1 MKKYMKPQ
9 AAATDFEPES
19 FLLSASSPSLGVYEE
34 EADGESP
41 LTRRKGFS
49 SEDWDASEE

>member
-1 MKKYMKPQ
+1 MKKYTKPQ
-9 AAATDFEPES
+9 TAATDFEPES